1 LCFSVPSDTARWV
14 VSELLRHGRVR
25 RAWLGIVAQTVTL
38 PRRTALHH
46 HLQAGGA
53 VGVDEVLTDGPAD
66 RAGLKAGDRIVTVDD
81 VAIKD
86 VDTLYRVLGGERI
99 GRSVRVELLRGV
111 HKMTL
116 EMVPAVRA

>member
-1 LCFSVPSDTARWV
+1 MA
-14 VSELLRHGRVR
+14 
-25 RAWLGIVAQTVTL
+25 L

-46 HLQAGGA
+46 RLRAGGA
-53 VGVDEVLTDGPAD
+53 VGVDEVLADGPAD

-111 HKMTL
+111 HKLAL
-116 EMVPAVRA
+116 ELVPAVRA